1 MLMDAIKGYI
11 QIASGLG
18 DATSEKAREVAQ
30 GLLSVVGI
38 ANPNDVASQVSG
50 MAEEVLGVAKAQ
62 RENLVSLVRAEVTTV
77 VDSSGLAKTADLD
90 ALKSRLAKVADDVE
104 RLLDQMPGAAARHDA
119 ARFVEEHTPAAI
131 TAASMRARGRP
142 AKKSPAA
149 APAAA
154 AESAKAPSVK
164 KAAATRKAASTRKTA
179 ATKKTAAKASTAKK
193 TTATK
198 RATPARKAPAKTAK
212 KAPAAS
218 ANG

>member
-38 ANPNDVASQVSG
+38 ANPNDVATQVSG
-50 MAEEVLGVAKAQ
+50 MAEEVLSVAKAQ

-142 AKKSPAA
+142 AKRSPAA
-149 APAAA
+149 APADAA
-154 AESAKAPSVK
+154 QAATAPSAK
-164 KAAATRKAASTRKTA
+164 KAATKKSASTRKAA
-179 ATKKTAAKASTAKK
+179 ATKKTAAKKTAAKK
-193 TTATK
+193 TT
-198 RATPARKAPAKTAK
+198 ARKAPAKTAK

-218 ANG
+218 ADG